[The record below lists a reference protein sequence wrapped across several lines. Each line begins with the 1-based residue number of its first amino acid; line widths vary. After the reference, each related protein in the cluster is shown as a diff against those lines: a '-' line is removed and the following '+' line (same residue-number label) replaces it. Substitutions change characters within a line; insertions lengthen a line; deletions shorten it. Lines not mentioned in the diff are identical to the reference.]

1 MKTTITEEIKIP
13 AVKFLDREGKEASI
27 DVVLAKEDYW
37 VSRNKKSVNW
47 IVSHRG
53 VEKIAK
59 VAGIKPQINTR
70 FEIQVEPNYANAMAH
85 EVVANMTCEAYEII
99 DTPSGKKLGVL
110 DTSLKCLHGSDKVF
124 FSTGEAGRGNT
135 GARGGSYMRIMAEKR
150 AYDRGVLQHLG
161 INGDVNVY
169 SEEEAEA
176 FDKDPGK
183 PLDQIIEKLSPILN
197 KILNAESKDQLKTI
211 AEEIRKEKLDEQEL
225 EYLRGVWK
233 RKNNEFI
240 ESF

>member
-1 MKTTITEEIKIP
+1 MKTIITEILKIP
-13 AVKFLDREGKEASI
+13 AVQFLDKEGK
-27 DVVLAKEDYW
+27 VVSLDTILSQDDYW
-37 VSRNKKSVNW
+37 VHKNKKQNNF

-53 VEKIAK
+53 IEKLAK
-59 VAGIKPQINTR
+59 VSGIKPQINTR

-85 EVVANMTCEAYEII
+85 EVVATMTCEAVSKTRKVDE
-99 DTPSGKKLGVL
+99 
-110 DTSLKCLHGSDKVF
+110 SDKCF
-124 FSTGEAGRGNT
+124 HTSDPIFYSTGEAGRGNT

-197 KILNAESKDQLKTI
+197 KILNAESKDQLKVI
-211 AEEIRKEKLDEQEL
+211 AEEIRKEKLDKQEL
-225 EYLRGVWK
+225 EYLRGVWS
-233 RKNNEFI
+233 RKNNEYV

>member
-13 AVKFLDREGKEASI
+13 AVKFLDKEGKEASI

-59 VAGIKPQINTR
+59 VAGIKPQINTK
-70 FEIQVEPNYANAMAH
+70 FEIQVQPSYANAMAH
-85 EVVANMTCEAYEII
+85 EVVATMTCEAVPLTLK
-99 DTPSGKKLGVL
+99 DLVPC
-110 DTSLKCLHGSDKVF
+110 LKCAHDSDVTF

-161 INGDVNVY
+161 INGEVNIY
-169 SEEEAEA
+169 SEDESPDFEEE
-176 FDKDPGK
+176 KDK
-183 PLDQIIEKLSPILN
+183 PLDDVILKLSPILN
-197 KILNAESKDQLKTI
+197 EILNSTNKEELNVI
-211 AEEIRKEKLDEQEL
+211 AEKIRKEKLDEQEL
-225 EYLRGVWK
+225 KYLRGVWK
-233 RKNNEFI
+233 RKNNEFM